1 MSEAACTARLLAAA
15 ITAEPGMRFEDVLE
29 TARVRLNPRAPS
41 LDVTT
46 EVINELTGSYGCR
59 AVYEHPP
66 VRGDSELTWWPRP
79 HRLAHMLDHDQQPA
93 GLNRDRILRALLL
106 QPAII

>member
-29 TARVRLNPRAPS
+29 TARVRLHPRAPR
-41 LDVTT
+41 LQVTT
-46 EVINELTGSYGCR
+46 AIINELTGSYGCR

-66 VRGDSELTWWPRP
+66 VRPGSELTWWPRP
-79 HRLAHMLDHDQQPA
+79 HRLAHMLDTDHLPA
-93 GLNRDRILRALLL
+93 GLDRDRILRALLL